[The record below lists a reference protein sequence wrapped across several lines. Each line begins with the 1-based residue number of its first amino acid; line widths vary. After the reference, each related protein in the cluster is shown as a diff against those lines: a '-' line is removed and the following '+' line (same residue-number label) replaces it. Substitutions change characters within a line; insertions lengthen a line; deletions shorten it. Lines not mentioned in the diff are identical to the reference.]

1 MNLLYLVIIGLAV
14 ITKSSIGCISSKDK
28 GNRQQIS
35 SSPNGI
41 FTIDN
46 FTKKLDHDFSTEK
59 FSIFLLAPKIL
70 VATGYPYENGQN
82 TEIIDLANPNFKC
95 VLLTDSPPRHSE
107 QKCFKKGANFRPFK
121 LDIKSGIEFYLPL
134 DGPAL
139 QQCHN
144 TEILTLVS
152 LVL

>member
-1 MNLLYLVIIGLAV
+1 MNFLYLVIIGLAL
-14 ITKSSIGCISSKDK
+14 ITKSSTGCFSSKEKD
-28 GNRQQIS
+28 NRQQIS

-70 VATGYPYENGQN
+70 VASGYPYENGQN

-95 VLLTDSPPRHSE
+95 VVLNDSPPRHSE
-107 QKCFKKGANFRPFK
+107 QNCFKKVANFRLLFSNIVIFIVFK
-121 LDIKSGIEFYLPL
+121 LIRPTIFHHAQFSERCD
-134 DGPAL
+134 
-139 QQCHN
+139 
-144 TEILTLVS
+144 
-152 LVL
+152 

>member
-70 VATGYPYENGQN
+70 VASGYPYENGQN

-95 VLLTDSPPRHSE
+95 VVLNDSPPRHSE
-107 QKCFKKGANFRPFK
+107 QNCFKKAANLRLLVFP
-121 LDIKSGIEFYLPL
+121 
-134 DGPAL
+134 
-139 QQCHN
+139 
-144 TEILTLVS
+144 ILSFLLFS
-152 LVL
+152 N